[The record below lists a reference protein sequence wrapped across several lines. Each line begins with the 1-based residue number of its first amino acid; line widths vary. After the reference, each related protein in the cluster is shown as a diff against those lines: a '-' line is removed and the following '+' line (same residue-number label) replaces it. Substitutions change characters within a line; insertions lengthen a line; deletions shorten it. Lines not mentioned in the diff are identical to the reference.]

1 MFNLKASYPY
11 QPEINQVAFDLISKA
26 IKNKKDIKH
35 ILDVG
40 CGYGLLSK
48 ELKKTYP
55 KLNFYGIE
63 HAKEASQSSQKILKL
78 LRCDIEDISYIRQ
91 QIKTQKFDVI
101 IFSDVLEHLY
111 DPVGIIKSYQ
121 SFLNH
126 DGTIVVTV
134 PNIANIFSRIAL
146 LFGYFNYSETG
157 VMDKTHIRF
166 FNKQNLKQLAKESNL
181 QIVAQK
187 YDSILVRWFVP
198 FIKMFIANKGSGNIL
213 DSKLYQFYFKYLRPI
228 EELLSTLLPSLFAF
242 RLGVSLQKKIM

>member
-1 MFNLKASYPY
+1 MFNLKGSYPY
-11 QPEINQVAFDLISKA
+11 QPEINHVAFDLVSKVMKDKKEV
-26 IKNKKDIKH
+26 KN

-48 ELKKTYP
+48 ELKKTFP
-55 KLNFYGIE
+55 KLDFYGIE
-63 HAKEASQSSQKILKL
+63 HSKEASRSSQKILKL
-78 LRCDIEDISYIRQ
+78 LQCNIEDIALIKRKL
-91 QIKTQKFDVI
+91 KTQKFDVI

-111 DPVGIIKSYQ
+111 DPVDIIKSYQ
-121 SFLNH
+121 SFLNQ

-134 PNIANIFSRIAL
+134 PNIANIFSRLAL
-146 LFGYFNYSETG
+146 LFGHFNYNETG

-198 FIKMFIANKGSGNIL
+198 FIKIFIANKGSGHIL

-228 EELLSTLLPSLFAF
+228 EEVFSTLIPSLFAF
-242 RLGVSLQKKIM
+242 RLGVSLERK

>member
-11 QPEINQVAFDLISKA
+11 QPEINQVAFELISKV
-26 IKNKKDIKH
+26 IKNKKDIKN

-48 ELKKTYP
+48 QLKRTYP
-55 KLNFYGIE
+55 KLNLYGIE

-78 LRCDIEDISYIRQ
+78 LRCDIEDISYIRRQ
-91 QIKTQKFDVI
+91 LKTQKFDVI

-121 SFLNH
+121 SFLNQ
-126 DGTIVVTV
+126 DGTIVITV

-166 FNKQNLKQLAKESNL
+166 FNKQNLKQ
-181 QIVAQK
+181 
-187 YDSILVRWFVP
+187 
-198 FIKMFIANKGSGNIL
+198 
-213 DSKLYQFYFKYLRPI
+213 
-228 EELLSTLLPSLFAF
+228 
-242 RLGVSLQKKIM
+242 

>member
-11 QPEINQVAFDLISKA
+11 QPEINQVAFDLISKT
-26 IKNKKDIKH
+26 IKSKKDIKH

-48 ELKKTYP
+48 QLKKTYP

-78 LRCDIEDISYIRQ
+78 LRCDIEDISYFRQ
-91 QIKTQKFDVI
+91 QIKTQKFDII

-111 DPVGIIKSYQ
+111 DPVGIIRSYQ
-121 SFLNH
+121 SFLNQ
-126 DGTIVVTV
+126 DGKIVVTV

-166 FNKQNLKQLAKESNL
+166 FNIKNLKQLAKESNL
-181 QIVAQK
+181 EIVDQK

-198 FIKMFIANKGSGNIL
+198 FIKMFMANKGNGNIL

-228 EELLSTLLPSLFAF
+228 EELFSATLPSLFAF
-242 RLGVSLQKKIM
+242 RLGVSLKRK

>member
-11 QPEINQVAFDLISKA
+11 QPEINQVAFELISKV
-26 IKNKKDIKH
+26 IKNKKNIKN

-48 ELKKTYP
+48 QLKRAYP

-78 LRCDIEDISYIRQ
+78 LRCDIEDISYIRRQ
-91 QIKTQKFDVI
+91 LKTEKFDVI

-121 SFLNH
+121 SFLNL

-146 LFGYFNYSETG
+146 LFGYFNYSATG

-198 FIKMFIANKGSGNIL
+198 FIKIFIANKGSGHIL

-228 EELLSTLLPSLFAF
+228 EEVFSTLLPSLFAF
-242 RLGVSLQKKIM
+242 RLGVSLERK

>member
-11 QPEINQVAFDLISKA
+11 QPEINQVAFDLVSKV
-26 IKNKKDIKH
+26 INGKKDVKN

-55 KLNFYGIE
+55 KLNLYGIE
-63 HAKEASQSSQKILKL
+63 HAKEVSQSSQKTLKL
-78 LRCDIEDISYIRQ
+78 LQYNIEDMAL
-91 QIKTQKFDVI
+91 IKSKLKSQKFDII

-111 DPVGIIKSYQ
+111 DPVGIIKSYR
-121 SFLNH
+121 SLLEE
-126 DGTIVVTV
+126 DGIIVVTV

-146 LFGYFNYSETG
+146 LFGFFNYSETG

-166 FNKQNLKQLAKESNL
+166 FNRKNLKQLAKESNL
-181 QIVAQK
+181 KIVYEK
-187 YDSILVRWFVP
+187 YDSIIVRWFVP
-198 FIKMFIANKGSGNIL
+198 FIKIFISNNKGSGNIL

-228 EELLSTLLPSLFAF
+228 EELFSTLLPSLFAF
-242 RLGVSLQKKIM
+242 RLGVNLKRK

>member
-11 QPEINQVAFDLISKA
+11 QPEINQVAFDLISKT
-26 IKNKKDIKH
+26 IKNKKDIKN

-48 ELKKTYP
+48 QLKRTYP
-55 KLNFYGIE
+55 KLNLYGIE

-78 LRCDIEDISYIRQ
+78 LKSDIEDISFIKRK
-91 QIKTQKFDVI
+91 IKTQKFDVI

-121 SFLNH
+121 SFLNQ

-166 FNKQNLKQLAKESNL
+166 FNKENLIKLAKESNL
-181 QIVAQK
+181 EIVGQK

-198 FIKMFIANKGSGNIL
+198 FIKIFVVNKGSANIL
-213 DSKLYQFYFKYLRPI
+213 DSKLYQFYFKHIRPI

-242 RLGVSLQKKIM
+242 RLGVSLEKK

>member
-11 QPEINQVAFDLISKA
+11 QPEINQVAFDLVSEV
-26 IKNKKDIKH
+26 IKEKKGVRN

-55 KLNFYGIE
+55 QLDLYGIE
-63 HAKEASQSSQKILKL
+63 HAKEASHSSQKILKL
-78 LRCDIEDISYIRQ
+78 LQSNIEDIVL
-91 QIKTQKFDVI
+91 IKHQLKKQKFDI
-101 IFSDVLEHLY
+101 IMFSDVLEHLY

-121 SFLNH
+121 SLLAK
-126 DGTIVVTV
+126 DGTIVLTV

-146 LFGYFNYSETG
+146 LFGYFNYNETG

-166 FNKQNLKQLAKESNL
+166 FNRKNLKQLSKESNL
-181 QIVAQK
+181 KIVSQK
-187 YDSILVRWFVP
+187 YDSIIVRWFVP
-198 FIKMFIANKGSGNIL
+198 FIKILISNNKGSGNIL

-228 EELLSTLLPSLFAF
+228 EELLSMLLPSLFAF
-242 RLGVSLQKKIM
+242 RLGVNLKRK

>member
-11 QPEINQVAFDLISKA
+11 QPEINQVAFDLVSKV
-26 IKNKKDIKH
+26 IKEKKDVKK

-55 KLNFYGIE
+55 KLDLYGIE
-63 HAKEASQSSQKILKL
+63 HAKETSHSSQKILKL
-78 LRCDIEDISYIRQ
+78 LQYNIEDIALIRRKL
-91 QIKTQKFDVI
+91 KTQKFDII

-121 SFLNH
+121 SLLKE
-126 DGTIVVTV
+126 DGIIVVTV
-134 PNIANIFSRIAL
+134 PNIANIFNRIAL
-146 LFGYFNYSETG
+146 LFGFFNYSETG

-166 FNKQNLKQLAKESNL
+166 FNRKNLKQLAKESNL
-181 QIVAQK
+181 KIVSEK
-187 YDSILVRWFVP
+187 YDSIIVRWFVP
-198 FIKMFIANKGSGNIL
+198 LIKIFISNNKGSGNIL

-228 EELLSTLLPSLFAF
+228 EELFSTLLPSLFAF
-242 RLGVSLQKKIM
+242 RLGVNLKRK

>member
-11 QPEINQVAFDLISKA
+11 QPEINQVAFDLISKT

-48 ELKKTYP
+48 HLKRTYP
-55 KLNFYGIE
+55 KLDFYGIE

-121 SFLNH
+121 SFLNPN
-126 DGTIVVTV
+126 GTIVVTV

-166 FNKQNLKQLAKESNL
+166 FNKKNLKQLAKESNL
-181 QIVAQK
+181 QVVAQK

-198 FIKMFIANKGSGNIL
+198 LIKLFIVNKGSRNIL

-228 EELLSTLLPSLFAF
+228 EELLSSLLPSLFAF
-242 RLGVSLQKKIM
+242 RLGVSLERK

>member
-1 MFNLKASYPY
+1 MFNLKDSYPY
-11 QPEINQVAFDLISKA
+11 QPEINHVAFDLVSKV
-26 IKNKKDIKH
+26 IKDKKEVKN

-48 ELKKTYP
+48 ELKKTFP
-55 KLNFYGIE
+55 KLDFYGIE
-63 HAKEASQSSQKILKL
+63 HSKEASRSSQKILKL
-78 LRCDIEDISYIRQ
+78 LQYNIEDIALIKRKF
-91 QIKTQKFDVI
+91 KTQKFDVI

-111 DPVGIIKSYQ
+111 DPVDIIKSYQ
-121 SFLNH
+121 SFLKQ

-134 PNIANIFSRIAL
+134 PNIANIFSRLAL
-146 LFGYFNYSETG
+146 LFGHFNYNETG

-198 FIKMFIANKGSGNIL
+198 FIKIFIANKGSGHIL

-228 EELLSTLLPSLFAF
+228 EEVFSTLIPSLFAF
-242 RLGVSLQKKIM
+242 RLGVSLERK

>member
-1 MFNLKASYPY
+1 MFNLKAPYPY
-11 QPEINQVAFDLISKA
+11 QPEINQVAFDLISKV
-26 IKNKKDIKH
+26 IKEKRDVKN

-40 CGYGLLSK
+40 CGFGLLSK

-55 KLNFYGIE
+55 KLDLYGIE
-63 HAKEASQSSQKILKL
+63 NAKEASQLSQKILKL
-78 LRCDIEDISYIRQ
+78 LQCNIEDMALIKSKL
-91 QIKTQKFDVI
+91 KTQKFDVI

-111 DPVGIIKSYQ
+111 DPVGIIKSYKSLLKQ
-121 SFLNH
+121 

-166 FNKQNLKQLAKESNL
+166 FNRKNLKQLAKESDL
-181 QIVAQK
+181 KIVSQK
-187 YDSILVRWFVP
+187 YDSIFVRWFVP
-198 FIKMFIANKGSGNIL
+198 FIKIFINNNKGSVNIL

-228 EELLSTLLPSLFAF
+228 EELFSTLLPSLFAF
-242 RLGVSLQKKIM
+242 RLGVNLKRK

>member
-11 QPEINQVAFDLISKA
+11 QPEINHVAFDLVSKV
-26 IKNKKDIKH
+26 IKDKKEVKN

-48 ELKKTYP
+48 KLKKTFP
-55 KLNFYGIE
+55 KLDFYGIE
-63 HAKEASQSSQKILKL
+63 HSKEASRSSQKILKL
-78 LRCDIEDISYIRQ
+78 LQCNIEDIALIKRKL
-91 QIKTQKFDVI
+91 KTQKFDVI

-111 DPVGIIKSYQ
+111 DPVDIIKSYQ
-121 SFLNH
+121 SFLNQ

-134 PNIANIFSRIAL
+134 PNIANIFSRLAL
-146 LFGYFNYSETG
+146 LFGYFNYNETG

-181 QIVAQK
+181 KIVAQK

-198 FIKMFIANKGSGNIL
+198 FIKIFIANKGSGHIL

-228 EELLSTLLPSLFAF
+228 EEVFSTLIPSLFAF
-242 RLGVSLQKKIM
+242 RLGVSLERK

>member
-1 MFNLKASYPY
+1 MFNLKDSYPY
-11 QPEINQVAFDLISKA
+11 QPEINHVAFDLVSKVMKDKKEV
-26 IKNKKDIKH
+26 KN

-48 ELKKTYP
+48 ELKKTFP
-55 KLNFYGIE
+55 KLDFYGIE
-63 HAKEASQSSQKILKL
+63 HSKEASRSSQKILKL
-78 LRCDIEDISYIRQ
+78 LQCNIEDIALIKRKL
-91 QIKTQKFDVI
+91 KTQKFDVI

-111 DPVGIIKSYQ
+111 DPVDIIKSYQ
-121 SFLNH
+121 SFLDQ

-134 PNIANIFSRIAL
+134 PNIANIFSRLAL

-166 FNKQNLKQLAKESNL
+166 FNKQNLRQLAKESNL

-198 FIKMFIANKGSGNIL
+198 FIKIFIVNKGSGHIL

-228 EELLSTLLPSLFAF
+228 EEVFSTLLPSLFAF
-242 RLGVSLQKKIM
+242 RLGVSLERK

>member
-1 MFNLKASYPY
+1 MFNLKDSYPY
-11 QPEINQVAFDLISKA
+11 QPEINHVAFDLVLKV
-26 IKNKKDIKH
+26 IKDKKEVKN

-48 ELKKTYP
+48 KLKKTFP
-55 KLNFYGIE
+55 KLDFYGIE
-63 HAKEASQSSQKILKL
+63 HSKEASRSSQKILKL
-78 LRCDIEDISYIRQ
+78 LQCNIEDIALIKRKL
-91 QIKTQKFDVI
+91 KTQKFDVI

-111 DPVGIIKSYQ
+111 DPVDIIKSYQ
-121 SFLNH
+121 SFLKQ

-134 PNIANIFSRIAL
+134 PNIANIFSRLAL
-146 LFGYFNYSETG
+146 LFGHFNYNETG

-198 FIKMFIANKGSGNIL
+198 FIKIFIANKGSGHIL

-228 EELLSTLLPSLFAF
+228 EEVFSTLIPSLFAF
-242 RLGVSLQKKIM
+242 RLGVSLERK

>member
-11 QPEINQVAFDLISKA
+11 QPEINQVAFDLISKT

-48 ELKKTYP
+48 HLKRTYP

-78 LRCDIEDISYIRQ
+78 LRCDIEDISLIKRQ
-91 QIKTQKFDVI
+91 LNTQKFDVI

-121 SFLNH
+121 SFLNQN
-126 DGTIVVTV
+126 GTIVVTV

-146 LFGYFNYSETG
+146 LFGYFNYGETG

-166 FNKQNLKQLAKESNL
+166 FNKQNLMKLAKESNL

-198 FIKMFIANKGSGNIL
+198 LIKVFIASKGSGNIL
-213 DSKLYQFYFKYLRPI
+213 DSKVYQFYFKYLRPI

-242 RLGVSLQKKIM
+242 RLGVSLEKK

>member
-1 MFNLKASYPY
+1 MFNLKDSYPY
-11 QPEINQVAFDLISKA
+11 QPEINHVAFDLVSKV
-26 IKNKKDIKH
+26 IKDKKEVKN

-40 CGYGLLSK
+40 CGYGLLSR
-48 ELKKTYP
+48 ELKKTFP
-55 KLNFYGIE
+55 KLDFYGIE
-63 HAKEASQSSQKILKL
+63 HSKEASRSSQKILKL
-78 LRCDIEDISYIRQ
+78 LQYNIEDIALIKRKL
-91 QIKTQKFDVI
+91 KTQKFDVI

-111 DPVGIIKSYQ
+111 DPVDIIKSYQ
-121 SFLNH
+121 SFLNQ

-134 PNIANIFSRIAL
+134 PNIANIFSRLAL
-146 LFGYFNYSETG
+146 LFGYFNYNETG

-198 FIKMFIANKGSGNIL
+198 FIKIFIANKGSGHIL

-228 EELLSTLLPSLFAF
+228 EEVFSTLIPSLFAF
-242 RLGVSLQKKIM
+242 RLGVSLERK

>member
-11 QPEINQVAFDLISKA
+11 QPEINHVAFNLISKT
-26 IKNKKDIKH
+26 IKTKKDIKD

-48 ELKKTYP
+48 HLKRTYP
-55 KLNFYGIE
+55 KLNLYGIE
-63 HAKEASQSSQKILKL
+63 HTKEASHSSQKILKL
-78 LRCDIEDISYIRQ
+78 LRCDIEDISLIKRQ
-91 QIKTQKFDVI
+91 LQTQKFDVI

-111 DPVGIIKSYQ
+111 DPVGIINSYQ
-121 SFLNH
+121 SFLNQ

-181 QIVAQK
+181 EVVAQK

-198 FIKMFIANKGSGNIL
+198 FIKMFIANKGSRNIL
-213 DSKLYQFYFKYLRPI
+213 DSKLYKFYFKYLRPI
-228 EELLSTLLPSLFAF
+228 EELLSTFLPSLFAF
-242 RLGVSLQKKIM
+242 RLGMSLERK

>member
-11 QPEINQVAFDLISKA
+11 QPEINQVAFDLISKT

-48 ELKKTYP
+48 QLKRAHP
-55 KLNFYGIE
+55 KLNLYGIE
-63 HAKEASQSSQKILKL
+63 QAKEASQSSQKILKL
-78 LRCDIEDISYIRQ
+78 LRCDIENIPLIKSQ
-91 QIKTQKFDVI
+91 LKTQKFDVI

-121 SFLNH
+121 SFLNQ
-126 DGTIVVTV
+126 DGTIVITV

-166 FNKQNLKQLAKESNL
+166 FNKQNLIKLAKESNL
-181 QIVAQK
+181 EIVGQK

-198 FIKMFIANKGSGNIL
+198 FIKIFVVNKGSGNVL
-213 DSKLYQFYFKYLRPI
+213 DSKLYQFYFKYLRPV
-228 EELLSTLLPSLFAF
+228 EELLSTFLPSLFAF
-242 RLGVSLQKKIM
+242 RLGVSLERK

>member
-11 QPEINQVAFDLISKA
+11 QPEINHVAFDLVSRV
-26 IKNKKDIKH
+26 IKEKKDVKN

-40 CGYGLLSK
+40 CGFGLLSK

-55 KLNFYGIE
+55 KLDLYGIE
-63 HAKEASQSSQKILKL
+63 YAKKASQSSQKILKL
-78 LRCDIEDISYIRQ
+78 LQCNIEDMAL
-91 QIKTQKFDVI
+91 IKHRLKSQKFDII

-111 DPVGIIKSYQ
+111 DPLSIIKSYQ
-121 SFLNH
+121 FFLNQ

-198 FIKMFIANKGSGNIL
+198 FIKIFIANKGSGNIL

-228 EELLSTLLPSLFAF
+228 EELLSALLPSLFAF
-242 RLGVSLQKKIM
+242 RLGVSLEKK

>member
-1 MFNLKASYPY
+1 MFNLKDSYPY
-11 QPEINQVAFDLISKA
+11 QPEINHVAFDLVSKVMKDKKEV
-26 IKNKKDIKH
+26 KN

-48 ELKKTYP
+48 ELKKTFP
-55 KLNFYGIE
+55 KLDFYGIE
-63 HAKEASQSSQKILKL
+63 HAKEASRSSQKILKL
-78 LRCDIEDISYIRQ
+78 LQYNIEDIALIKRKL
-91 QIKTQKFDVI
+91 KTQKFDII

-111 DPVGIIKSYQ
+111 DPVDIIKSYQ
-121 SFLNH
+121 SFLNQ

-134 PNIANIFSRIAL
+134 PNIANIFSRLAL
-146 LFGYFNYSETG
+146 LFGHFNYNETG

-198 FIKMFIANKGSGNIL
+198 FIKIFIANKGSGHIL

-228 EELLSTLLPSLFAF
+228 EEVFSTLIPSLFAF
-242 RLGVSLQKKIM
+242 RLGVSLERK